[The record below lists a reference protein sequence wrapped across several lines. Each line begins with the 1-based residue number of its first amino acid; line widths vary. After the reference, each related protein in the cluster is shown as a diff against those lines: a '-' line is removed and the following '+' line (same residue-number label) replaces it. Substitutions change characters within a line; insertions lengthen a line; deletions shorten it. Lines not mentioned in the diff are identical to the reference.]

1 MYCMH
6 CGKELP
12 DGAKYCIYCGGEQ
25 MMIPEQLRHTQ
36 TPVTGPLP
44 MEGERRDQDPV
55 TGPLPMTGEQHAPA
69 PVDAPVFVPEK
80 KETYVPKYAPKPME
94 EDMSHVV
101 FRGGYERS
109 VEKLMNIGVELS
121 GIAILFLFIRLILSA
136 FIRSYTMARSDIY
149 LSFLALAFLL
159 AACVVNTQNG
169 KRLWLGA
176 IPLILTAI
184 DYFLMIREVNEI
196 NPKEDFGYDVGWS
209 KYGISLILFV
219 VYFAVYLWMTY
230 QRTKD
235 NRAGAVVLAVIS
247 MAALVLFMVQTTNM
261 VSEDIK
267 DESNVEIW
275 YDMFTGLHIIC
286 FHIIYFCFALRGIL
300 AKKEEPET

>member
-1 MYCMH
+1 M
-6 CGKELP
+6 
-12 DGAKYCIYCGGEQ
+12 
-25 MMIPEQLRHTQ
+25 
-36 TPVTGPLP
+36 
-44 MEGERRDQDPV
+44 
-55 TGPLPMTGEQHAPA
+55 
-69 PVDAPVFVPEK
+69 K
-80 KETYVPKYAPKPME
+80 KTM
-94 EDMSHVV
+94 
-101 FRGGYERS
+101 
-109 VEKLMNIGVELS
+109 EKLLHRLVIV
-121 GIAILFLFIRLILSA
+121 LILIQPLIDMDYLFYDQLDALGLPRFSTVVR
-136 FIRSYTMARSDIY
+136 FLVIPSTVL
-149 LSFLALAFLL
+149 LSFWLREKNKKRAFLIG
-159 AACVVNTQNG
+159 AA
-169 KRLWLGA
+169 
-176 IPLILTAI
+176 
-184 DYFLMIREVNEI
+184 
-196 NPKEDFGYDVGWS
+196 
-209 KYGISLILFV
+209 YGILFV